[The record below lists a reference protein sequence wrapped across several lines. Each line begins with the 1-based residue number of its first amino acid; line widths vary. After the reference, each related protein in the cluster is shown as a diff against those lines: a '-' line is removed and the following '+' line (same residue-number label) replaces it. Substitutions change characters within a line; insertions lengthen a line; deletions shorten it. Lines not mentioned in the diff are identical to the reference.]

1 MLYSRGRGMVDGGGV
16 VDGGSVVH
24 RGGCVVGS
32 RLMGSRV
39 SLAVSARKILPI
51 DVLTSSERLRESSAS
66 NCVLLSD

>member
-1 MLYSRGRGMVDGGGV
+1 M

-39 SLAVSARKILPI
+39 SLAVSARKIYQYMYI
-51 DVLTSSERLRESSAS
+51 IVLSRFRISRTVNRFILAF
-66 NCVLLSD
+66 C